1 MLYPVCQAETNNHL
15 EDRALSEVG
24 EELSILHH
32 HKGSFQIWQRL
43 NIVSVGNIN
52 LTIVNLFVLKYYNNK
67 P

>member
-32 HKGSFQIWQRL
+32 HTGSFQIWQRL

-52 LTIVNLFVLKYYNNK
+52 LTTVNLILLKYYNNK